1 MKKNLAKILII
12 LTCTALPAKAN
23 EPAAPKTIKTF
34 ECLKIKNTDQNE
46 GMDNAMNEST
56 KNYQVAALSE
66 LVKASEYVLRSNKQ
80 YYIPKLAVG
89 GSSAYTSTSTS
100 EKLFENGNYVNSYSV
115 PAYFQN
121 TPSAV
126 INQNLLNLAQ
136 QSLITSNTFQLESQR
151 SQTLAQ
157 AQSNAINAAQLY
169 NSIIQYYNSAVSI
182 KTIIQVY
189 RTQYENTLKLKKAG
203 EASLIDLLS
212 AKSQLELYEQ
222 QLLQTKSSMQSAI
235 TSLETI
241 TNKAVCK
248 LDIGDF
254 IQFPS
259 IKEISLPN
267 ETTVNEAISL
277 SPTLNTYQSTKNSS
291 LAQAQY
297 YDRSYLPSFSAQLG
311 YSGTYENGNIPGVGT
326 NNSQYYLGSELYAQI
341 SFNWTIYDGGSNQSL
356 AMSQR
361 KTSEYNQKLYE
372 QGATVIANNIKN
384 YYETD
389 QINTSSLVKATSQLK
404 INKSLTDLV
413 SIGYKAGYMTYLNF
427 QVQASALYSS
437 YINLFTTQATLN
449 NNRLAYYSLYLFKEF
464 KKTGNS
470 LQKLLTLN

>member
-1 MKKNLAKILII
+1 MI
-12 LTCTALPAKAN
+12 LPAKAN
-23 EPAAPKTIKTF
+23 EFTAAKSIKSSQ
-34 ECLKIKNTDQNE
+34 CLEINNTDPNE

-56 KNYQVAALSE
+56 MNYQVGAFIKLIES
-66 LVKASEYVLRSNKQ
+66 SEYALKSNKQ
-80 YYIPKLAVG
+80 YYVPKLGAS

-115 PAYFQN
+115 PAYLEN
-121 TPSAV
+121 TPTVV
-126 INQNLLNLAQ
+126 INQNILNLAQ
-136 QSLITSNTFQLESQR
+136 QSLITSSAFQVKTQKL
-151 SQTLAQ
+151 QTLAQ
-157 AQSNAINAAQLY
+157 AQSNANNAAQLY
-169 NSIIQYYNSAVSI
+169 NTIIQYYNSAVAI
-182 KTIIQVY
+182 ETIIQVY

-212 AKSQLELYEQ
+212 AKSQLELYQQ

-235 TSLETI
+235 TNLETI
-241 TNKAVCK
+241 TNKNVCK
-248 LDIGDF
+248 LKIKDF
-254 IQFPS
+254 IPFPS
-259 IKEISLPN
+259 IKEISSPN
-267 ETTVNEAISL
+267 DTTIKEAISL
-277 SPTLNTYQSTKNSS
+277 SPTLNTYQSTKNTS

-297 YDRSYLPSFSAQLG
+297 YDRSYLPNFSAQLG
-311 YSGTYENGNIPGVGT
+311 YSGTYENGNIPGVGQ

-372 QGATVIANNIKN
+372 QGASLIANNIKN

-389 QINTSSLVKATSQLK
+389 QIHTRSLVKATSQLK

-413 SIGYKAGYMTYLNF
+413 SIGYRAGYMTYLNF

-437 YINLFTTQATLN
+437 YLNLFTTQATLN
-449 NNRLAYYSLYLFKEF
+449 NNRLAYYSLYLFKDF
-464 KKTGNS
+464 KKTGTS